1 VPSASFGEQL
11 RHFRTRA
18 GLSQEELAERA
29 GLTASAIGMLERGE
43 RRRPY
48 PHTLRQLAGALDL
61 SDDERAALT
70 GMTTP
75 AVAVPTVAQPAPTA
89 GLPGYLTTLIG
100 RDREVA
106 VARALLAAPATRL
119 LTLTGPGGIG
129 KTRLALAV
137 ADAVADG
144 FSDGV
149 RFVALAAL
157 RDPALVLP
165 VLAAAFGVPEADDAA
180 ILGRLAALLGD
191 RRVLLVLDNCEQ
203 VAAAAPRVAELLV
216 ACRGLKVLATS
227 RAALRVRGEQ
237 AYPVPPLVLPT
248 PGDREDVAA
257 LLETPAPALFAARA
271 REIRPD
277 FAITP
282 ANAATIAAICTR
294 LDGLPLALELAA
306 ARIAL
311 LPPTALLARLEGGL
325 GVLAGGPR
333 DLPARQR
340 TLRDTLAWSYDLLVP
355 AEQALF
361 RGLAVFAGGATLD
374 AIEVVCAPA
383 DPSGGDLL
391 DGLDALLHNNLL
403 HREAARVG
411 EDEDQRQVGDEDEP
425 RFAMLETIRTYAA
438 ERLATSGEVAARR
451 ARHAGYSRA
460 LAGDAAVGLIGP
472 EQVAWLA
479 RVDREWPNLRTA
491 WHALLDAGDGDGAAE
506 LAWAL
511 WRYWWVRG
519 RQREARRW
527 ATEALGSAATIAP
540 RSRARLLILLGSTAW
555 AEGDADAARSALDEG
570 LLLSASAGGD
580 GEQALARLVLG
591 LLALHAGDGARASDA
606 LAESEALF
614 RSAGVPWGI
623 ARALTYRGQVHLL
636 AGDRDGAERCL
647 LAALAT
653 ARAAWD
659 AVSTYHALYSLGLLS
674 QAQGA
679 LDRAGRAFA
688 EGALLAA
695 MVGDVVNTG
704 ACAEGLAEVL
714 ARRDRPVS
722 ATRLFDAAAAIRRAT
737 GAASQPSSSERHLVE
752 RLLDAARADLGDAES
767 DGARPRGGALTIERA
782 LAEVRAIAGDV
793 AAAEG

>member
-340 TLRDTLAWSYDLLVP
+340 TLRDT
-355 AEQALF
+355 
-361 RGLAVFAGGATLD
+361 GGAGALPGARRLRRRCHPRCD
-374 AIEVVCAPA
+374 R
-383 DPSGGDLL
+383 GGLRARRSV
-391 DGLDALLHNNLL
+391 GRRSA
-403 HREAARVG
+403 RRVG
-411 EDEDQRQVGDEDEP
+411 R
-425 RFAMLETIRTYAA
+425 
-438 ERLATSGEVAARR
+438 
-451 ARHAGYSRA
+451 
-460 LAGDAAVGLIGP
+460 
-472 EQVAWLA
+472 
-479 RVDREWPNLRTA
+479 
-491 WHALLDAGDGDGAAE
+491 
-506 LAWAL
+506 
-511 WRYWWVRG
+511 
-519 RQREARRW
+519 
-527 ATEALGSAATIAP
+527 
-540 RSRARLLILLGSTAW
+540 
-555 AEGDADAARSALDEG
+555 
-570 LLLSASAGGD
+570 ASA
-580 GEQALARLVLG
+580 QQ
-591 LLALHAGDGARASDA
+591 
-606 LAESEALF
+606 
-614 RSAGVPWGI
+614 P
-623 ARALTYRGQVHLL
+623 
-636 AGDRDGAERCL
+636 
-647 LAALAT
+647 AA
-653 ARAAWD
+653 
-659 AVSTYHALYSLGLLS
+659 
-674 QAQGA
+674 
-679 LDRAGRAFA
+679 
-688 EGALLAA
+688 
-695 MVGDVVNTG
+695 
-704 ACAEGLAEVL
+704 
-714 ARRDRPVS
+714 
-722 ATRLFDAAAAIRRAT
+722 
-737 GAASQPSSSERHLVE
+737 
-752 RLLDAARADLGDAES
+752 
-767 DGARPRGGALTIERA
+767 PRGGACRRGRGPAAGRRRGRA
-782 LAEVRAIAGDV
+782 ALRDAGDDPYV
-793 AAAEG
+793 RRRASRDVRRGGGASSAR